1 MKLLIQRVKEAS
13 VTVNKKHISTIN
25 EGLLILVGIHHNDT
39 EDQIKKCVKKAIE
52 LRIFND
58 HIHQMTVSCKDLQ
71 KDILVVSQF
80 TLYGDCSKGRRP
92 NYSLA
97 AKPEKAKVLYDALL
111 KEFEHQLDY
120 FHCQHKGAPV
130 VLHYLKNSY
139 FNLTTCDFNNN
150 NIS

>member
-58 HIHQMTVSCKDLQ
+58 HTQQMNLSCKDLQ

-97 AKPEKAKVLYDALL
+97 AKLEKAKVLYDALL
-111 KEFEHQLDY
+111 KEFEHQY
-120 FHCQHKGAPV
+120 KPV
-130 VLHYLKNSY
+130 QSGQFAAMMDVASVNDGPVTILIEI
-139 FNLTTCDFNNN
+139 NND
-150 NIS
+150 